1 MTVTKCDFCKKN
13 IKDKAVTAGLGYKHF
28 ELCYTCGAPVLDFL
42 KKNKLPEDPF
52 DKIKLIL
59 KKEKTKTKN

>member
-13 IKDKAVTAGLGYKHF
+13 IKDKAVTAGLGYKRF

-42 KKNKLPEDPF
+42 KRT
-52 DKIKLIL
+52 IYRMIQWIS
-59 KKEKTKTKN
+59 